1 MIASM
6 IRASMGPDTD
16 RAHPALRAFSLV
28 FPYLLALFIAY
39 VFLHYLPFKFAPG
52 SALFQTI
59 EDWAGVDWVEP
70 YFRNFTGGVELL
82 ASILLFVPGLQV
94 AGAALALGTMSGAIC
109 LHLFTPLGVDPYN
122 DGGTLFKEAC
132 TVWVFALTIL
142 AIRRREVLPLV
153 RRILVDPRFTRS

>member
-1 MIASM
+1 MIANLIRTTARPVSGQANPA
-6 IRASMGPDTD
+6 IRAVG
-16 RAHPALRAFSLV
+16 LI
-28 FPYLLALFIAY
+28 FPYVLAVFIAY
-39 VFLHYLPFKFAPG
+39 VFLYYLPFKFAPR

-94 AGAALALGTMSGAIC
+94 AGAAMALGTMSGAIC
-109 LHLFTPLGVDPYN
+109 LHVFTPLGIDPYN

-132 TVWVFALTIL
+132 TVWVFSLIIL
-142 AIRRREVLPLV
+142 AIRRHEILPLL
-153 RRILVDPRFTRS
+153 RRILVDPRFARA